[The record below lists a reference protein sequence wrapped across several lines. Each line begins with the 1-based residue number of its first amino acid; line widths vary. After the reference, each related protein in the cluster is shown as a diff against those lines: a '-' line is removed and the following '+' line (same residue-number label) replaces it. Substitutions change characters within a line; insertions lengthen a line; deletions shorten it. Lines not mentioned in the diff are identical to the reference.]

1 MPNARARFIASRD
14 CKTTFASVRALLLL
28 PFLLLALYFPLPG
41 LAQELNFPELTGR
54 VVDLAGLLD
63 PERKA
68 ELTSQLE
75 AHENETS
82 NQIVVATVPTLNGYD
97 IADYSNRLGR
107 HWQIG
112 TAEEDNGVLLVVAP
126 NERKVRIEVGYGL
139 EGALTDSLSSI
150 IIQREILPA
159 FRKDQF
165 GGGIESGVAAIMSAV
180 AGEYTAPGNPTS
192 NRDSDQISSRLGNLL
207 PLIFIAMVGIPEIL
221 RRVGNRKAAKGA
233 FPAGFSGLFA
243 TLATGNLLI
252 GLGIAVVVFTFVYF
266 FGSGG
271 GGSGSSRRGGRHHG
285 GYLGTGGFTGGGS
298 FTGGGFG
305 GGGGSFGGGG
315 ASGSW

>member
-1 MPNARARFIASRD
+1 MPNARANLFASRD

-28 PFLLLALYFPLPG
+28 PLLLFALYFPLPG
-41 LAQELNFPELTGR
+41 LALELNLPALTGR

-63 PERKA
+63 PARQA
-68 ELTSQLE
+68 ELTAQLE
-75 AHENETS
+75 AHEKETS
-82 NQIVVATVPTLNGYD
+82 NQIVIATVPTLNGYD

-165 GGGIESGVAAIMSAV
+165 GSGIELS
-180 AGEYTAPGNPTS
+180 
-192 NRDSDQISSRLGNLL
+192 
-207 PLIFIAMVGIPEIL
+207 LIHI
-221 RRVGNRKAAKGA
+221 
-233 FPAGFSGLFA
+233 
-243 TLATGNLLI
+243 
-252 GLGIAVVVFTFVYF
+252 
-266 FGSGG
+266 
-271 GGSGSSRRGGRHHG
+271 
-285 GYLGTGGFTGGGS
+285 
-298 FTGGGFG
+298 
-305 GGGGSFGGGG
+305 
-315 ASGSW
+315 